1 MQQHKIQNFLHP
13 IKNATHARL
22 KTMICNGM
30 GGGGW
35 SSVNRNKNDRMI
47 ELVDKDFKLAIINM
61 LKDFF

>member
-30 GGGGW
+30 GGDGVQ
-35 SSVNRNKNDRMI
+35 SI
-47 ELVDKDFKLAIINM
+47 EIKM
-61 LKDFF
+61 TE